1 MTECPPGLFIFLF
14 VNYLVLIG
22 FVFLRTLSIYLGYL
36 GYSCSI
42 VHRILLI
49 SIQSVALSPLS
60 FVVFSR
66 LSIYSLSF
74 SLSLSKLDVCLT
86 KGLSVLLISKFLLFF
101 CFIVFLFSIHYSLFI
116 YFCCNAY
123 YLSLGF
129 FPTLLIL

>member
-101 CFIVFLFSIHYSLFI
+101 LFYCVSILYSLFSSFI
-116 YFCCNAY
+116 SAVMH
-123 YLSLGF
+123 
-129 FPTLLIL
+129 II